1 MNPLDNLKDIHAP
14 SAIDVWPPAYG
25 WWILA
30 MLILV
35 AIVLTSIWAIKSYN
49 VRAAKRQALQE
60 LALIDRQDKDGL
72 AKLNQLLK
80 RAAIRYFTS
89 INVHQMY
96 GEDWI
101 KFLSTSINKKQNKE
115 FVKNITGLQQSLY
128 QQAST
133 DNFDSY
139 KKHTSD
145 WLRTALPPKKSV
157 IKQLEQEHA

>member
-14 SAIDVWPPAYG
+14 SAIGVWPPAYG

-30 MLILV
+30 MLILAV
-35 AIVLTSIWAIKSYN
+35 IVFTSIWAVNYYKI
-49 VRAAKRQALQE
+49 RAAKRQALQE
-60 LALIDRQDKDGL
+60 LALIDHQHKEGL
-72 AKLNQLLK
+72 AQLNQLLK
-80 RAAIRYFTS
+80 RASIRYFTS

-96 GEDWI
+96 GDDWV
-101 KFLSTSINKKQNKE
+101 KFLVTSFNKKHNQE
-115 FVKNITGLQQSLY
+115 FIDNITSLQQSLY
-128 QQAST
+128 KQDST

-157 IKQLEQEHA
+157 IKQLEQDHA